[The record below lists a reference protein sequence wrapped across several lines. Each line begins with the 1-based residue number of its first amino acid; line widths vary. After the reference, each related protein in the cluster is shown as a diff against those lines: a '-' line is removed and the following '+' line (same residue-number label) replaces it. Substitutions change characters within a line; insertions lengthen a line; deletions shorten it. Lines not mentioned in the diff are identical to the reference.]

1 MSITEKIS
9 DFLASVFSAA
19 LVLVALFIPINPSAS
34 AWAMFLAFC
43 AWLSAGRWSQRLP
56 ERKTLSRALPILLF
70 YGLALLGLAWSTAP
84 ASGWDVLRV
93 QLSLFLVPLMLLSR
107 PKGSLLRHQY
117 RRIVRAFLAGNLLA
131 MLLSL
136 LRAALRFYQT
146 GNPDVFSYGELVSW
160 LNLHPAYSTF
170 YAGLGVL
177 LLFSEIKR
185 SERIQASAWSLF
197 TALVVYLFLLNSR
210 GTLLAF
216 LVAFSGY
223 ILWRWWFNGQR
234 QRFARTLSW
243 VLLLGVT
250 ISLGLPQ
257 NRERMYSM
265 TKTKEISVQEGTASL
280 RLEIWKGAWQ
290 TLRQE
295 PFSGYGTGSVR
306 ENLVDT
312 YEEMHFQTG
321 VDAAFNAHNQ
331 YLQTWLM
338 LGLPGLLLLLITM
351 VQIGIDSWR
360 NNRPER
366 IAAIV
371 FLGMAM
377 MSEAMLE
384 RQMGVLPFAFFVA
397 LWVIFPSSDYW
408 MLDQGKDSGSDLTT
422 AIQNPLPGSNPL
434 KKVAG

>member
-1 MSITEKIS
+1 MRLVDKIS

-34 AWAMFLAFC
+34 AWAMSLAFC
-43 AWLSAGRWSQRLP
+43 AWLLAGRWAQRLP
-56 ERKTLSRALPILLF
+56 ERKTLARGLPILLL
-70 YGLALLGLAWSTAP
+70 YGLALLGLAWSAAP
-84 ASGWDVLRV
+84 ESGWDVLRV
-93 QLSLFLVPLMLLSR
+93 QLSLFLIPVMLLSR
-107 PKGSLLRHQY
+107 PVGSLVGHQY
-117 RRIVRAFLAGNLLA
+117 RRIVRSFLAGNLLA
-131 MLLSL
+131 MTMSL
-136 LRAALRFYQT
+136 LRAAFRFHQT
-146 GNPDVFSYGELVSW
+146 GDPDVFSYGELVSW

-170 YAGLGVL
+170 YAGLAVL
-177 LLFSEIKR
+177 LLFSEIR
-185 SERIQASAWSLF
+185 HSERIQASSWSLF

-210 GTLLAF
+210 GTLVAF
-216 LVAFSGY
+216 FVSFSGY
-223 ILWRWWFNGQR
+223 TLWRWWFNGHR
-234 QRFARTLSW
+234 QRFAWTLAW
-243 VLLLGVT
+243 VLFLGAT

-257 NRERMYSM
+257 NRERIYSM

-290 TLRQE
+290 TLLHE
-295 PFSGYGTGSVR
+295 PLSGYGTGSVR

-312 YEEMHFQTG
+312 YQERDFQTG

-338 LGLPGLLLLLITM
+338 LGLPGLLLLLMIM
-351 VQIGIDSWR
+351 VQLGVDAWR

-366 IAAIV
+366 TAAMV

-397 LWVIFPSSDYW
+397 LWAIFPSADSW
-408 MLDQGKDSGSDLTT
+408 TIEKGKDADLVSLQ
-422 AIQNPLPGSNPL
+422 ASQSPLPGSSPL
-434 KKVAG
+434 KKVVG